1 MIRLLIRLRPGALA
15 AAIALALLTPG
26 ASAAPPRAPGSEQ
39 QARETA
45 RGYAKQGLER
55 FEAGDFAAA
64 ADLFR
69 KAEEHFHAPT
79 HWLFIAR
86 AEARL
91 GKLFNAERAYKKVL
105 EDDLAH
111 DAPRAF
117 VDAQYSAR
125 EELAGLRDRI
135 PQISVDVTGAPEGVV
150 PEISLDGAPLDA
162 GPRGGRTRVD
172 PGRHVVRVNATGMLP
187 VEQEIQ
193 VAEGEDRQVAIALQR
208 RSPEVSPS
216 YILPAVAFGLGAVG
230 LGVGAVTGAM
240 SLSRVGDLERACP
253 DMRCTPAEQPIAD
266 DARALGTV
274 STIGF
279 IAGGV
284 FAAAGVTLLVLRPK
298 GQPAAAR
305 GPGASLS
312 AAATP
317 GGVVVRGVF

>member
-1 MIRLLIRLRPGALA
+1 MNHDRSRSFRLRPGALV

-26 ASAAPPRAPGSEQ
+26 ASAAPPKAPGSEQ
-39 QARETA
+39 QAREKA
-45 RGYAKQGLER
+45 RGHAKQGLER

-64 ADLFR
+64 AGLFR

-86 AEARL
+86 AEARQ
-91 GKLFNAERAYKKVL
+91 GKLFDAERSYKKVL

-150 PEISLDGAPLDA
+150 PQISLDGAPLDA

-172 PGRHVVRVNATGMLP
+172 PGRHVVRVTAKGMVP
-187 VEQEIQ
+187 AEQEIQ
-193 VAEGEDRQVAIALQR
+193 VAEGEDRRVAIALQG
-208 RSPEVSPS
+208 PPAVPPS
-216 YILPAVAFGLGAVG
+216 YILPAAAFGLGAVG
-230 LGVGAVTGAM
+230 IGVGAVTGAM

-253 DMRCTPAEQPIAD
+253 DTRCTAAQQPIAD

-298 GQPAAAR
+298 GQPAA
-305 GPGASLS
+305 SLS

-317 GGVVVRGVF
+317 GGVVVRGAF